1 MTKQRLGMAFVPL
14 ALAYLAV
21 AINMTVANIALPSIS
36 TSLNADN
43 SDLAWIVNATPL
55 ASAAVILFAGGI
67 GDRSGRKKILIF
79 GIALFAAS
87 AILSAVVTSPGQLIA
102 VRAVSGVATA
112 FVMPAALA
120 LVFDVVAKP
129 SRPTAVGI
137 MSATQAL
144 GSMLGPLLGGLV
156 LLAFWWG
163 AAFLVV
169 VPFLLVALAMSIWL
183 LPKDVRDSDSPK
195 VPLDLPASI
204 LTALAGAA
212 LIFAVIEGS
221 GRGTVSPSVWIG
233 AAVVGVLA
241 IVALIWWERRCE
253 NPLID
258 LEICRRRTFSIPIAA
273 IFIVNFVLG
282 GVMFMSTQ
290 YTQLVLGF
298 SPFMAGLFL
307 LPALVI
313 WAATATLSGRLARTF
328 GNRPVLAVGFVLG
341 AVGLVIVGLSGANPN
356 IAVLLIGMGLVGF
369 IGVGP
374 AQLTHTAISSFPD
387 ERRTVGSALN
397 SLAIRFGLAFGVAVF
412 AGILGAIYQGD
423 VQSALSGLTS
433 AQVDS
438 VLNSLGGA
446 VKVAEQL
453 QGSAG
458 EALLVSAREAFATG
472 FGVTLFAAAGLLVLA
487 AIVTSIFLPDIAKK
501 SKTPE
506 VVEELT

>member
-1 MTKQRLGMAFVPL
+1 M
-14 ALAYLAV
+14 
-21 AINMTVANIALPSIS
+21 
-36 TSLNADN
+36 
-43 SDLAWIVNATPL
+43 
-55 ASAAVILFAGGI
+55 
-67 GDRSGRKKILIF
+67 
-79 GIALFAAS
+79 
-87 AILSAVVTSPGQLIA
+87 
-102 VRAVSGVATA
+102 
-112 FVMPAALA
+112 
-120 LVFDVVAKP
+120 
-129 SRPTAVGI
+129 
-137 MSATQAL
+137 
-144 GSMLGPLLGGLV
+144 
-156 LLAFWWG
+156 
-163 AAFLVV
+163 
-169 VPFLLVALAMSIWL
+169 
-183 LPKDVRDSDSPK
+183 
-195 VPLDLPASI
+195 
-204 LTALAGAA
+204 
-212 LIFAVIEGS
+212 IEGS

-356 IAVLLIGMGLVGF
+356 IAGLLIGMGLVGF

-446 VKVAEQL
+446 VKVADQL